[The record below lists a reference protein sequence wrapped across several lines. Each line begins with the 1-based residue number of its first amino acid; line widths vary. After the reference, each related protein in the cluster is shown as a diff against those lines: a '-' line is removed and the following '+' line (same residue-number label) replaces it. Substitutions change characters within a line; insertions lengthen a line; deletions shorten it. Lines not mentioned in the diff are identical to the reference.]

1 MPTGGEP
8 GYEGVLRREPF
19 TRGIGGQEDNVSYG
33 LWLAK
38 GAGEG
43 TPPFWI
49 VVVALIAIVGVAYLV
64 SKARKR

>member
-1 MPTGGEP
+1 MV
-8 GYEGVLRREPF
+8 Y
-19 TRGIGGQEDNVSYG
+19 GQF
-33 LWLAK
+33 LAK

-49 VVVALIAIVGVAYLV
+49 IALALIAVVGVAFLV

>member
-1 MPTGGEP
+1 M
-8 GYEGVLRREPF
+8 
-19 TRGIGGQEDNVSYG
+19 SYG
-33 LWLAK
+33 QFLAK

-49 VVVALIAIVGVAYLV
+49 IAIALVVIVGVAFLV